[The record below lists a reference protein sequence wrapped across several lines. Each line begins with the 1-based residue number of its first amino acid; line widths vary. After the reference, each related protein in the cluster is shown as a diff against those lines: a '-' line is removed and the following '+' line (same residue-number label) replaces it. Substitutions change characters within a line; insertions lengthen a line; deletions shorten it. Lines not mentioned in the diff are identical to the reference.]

1 MPLTVGTTAPAFTLK
16 TKTSEGLK
24 DVSLA
29 DHLGKDNVVLLF
41 VPAAFT
47 GVCTKELCDVSAGL
61 SKYTNANAV
70 VYGITA
76 DTPFALE
83 EWAKKVQIS
92 FPLLSDYQKS
102 VTRAYDVIWP
112 DFVGL
117 GEGVARAAFVIDKE
131 GVIRYS
137 EQTATLAEVPNFEA
151 IEAVLA
157 GL

>member
-1 MPLTVGTTAPAFTLK
+1 MPLTVGTTAPDFTLK
-16 TKTSEGLK
+16 TKTAEGLK
-24 DVSLA
+24 DVTLSN
-29 DHLGKDNVVLLF
+29 HRGKDNVVILF

-70 VYGITA
+70 VYGISG

-92 FPLLSDYQKS
+92 IPLLSDYQKS
-102 VTRAYDVIWP
+102 VTRAYNVIWP
-112 DFVGL
+112 DFAGL
-117 GEGVARAAFVIDKE
+117 GEGVSRAAFVIDKE
-131 GVIRYS
+131 GVVRYA
-137 EQTATLAEVPNFEA
+137 EKTATLGDLPNFEA

-157 GL
+157 SL